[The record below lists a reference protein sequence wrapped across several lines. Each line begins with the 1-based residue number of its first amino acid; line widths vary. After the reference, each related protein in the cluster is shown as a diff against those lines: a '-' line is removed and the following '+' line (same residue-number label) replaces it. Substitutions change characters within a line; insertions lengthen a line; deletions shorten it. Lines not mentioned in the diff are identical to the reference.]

1 MTVIEITEKKYDK
14 LSEHIEESLR
24 HLGKAMSCI
33 SEIGEPYGLGYR
45 DDESMGYREGY
56 SHEGRSYRK
65 DMMGSR
71 YGMRSRYDNYGQRG
85 DYGYKDDDDW
95 DDEEMMGERRG
106 RRRRDSRGRYM

>member
-1 MTVIEITEKKYDK
+1 MGYVIEITEKKYDK

-56 SHEGRSYRK
+56 SHGGRSYRK

-71 YGMRSRYDNYGQRG
+71 YDNYGMRG
-85 DYGYKDDDDW
+85 GMGYKDDEW
-95 DDEEMMGERRG
+95 MDEDEMHERRG
-106 RRRRDSRGRYM
+106 RRRDSRGRNM

>member
-45 DDESMGYREGY
+45 DEESMCYREGY
-56 SHEGRSYRK
+56 SHGGRSYRN
-65 DMMGSR
+65 DMMDSR

-85 DYGYKDDDDW
+85 DYGYRDEEDW
-95 DDEEMMGERRG
+95 DMDDEMGERR
-106 RRRRDSRGRYM
+106 RRSRRTGRYM

>member
-56 SHEGRSYRK
+56 SHGGRSYRR

-71 YGMRSRYDNYGQRG
+71 YDNYGMRG
-85 DYGYKDDDDW
+85 GMDYKDDEW
-95 DDEEMMGERRG
+95 MDEDEMHERRG
-106 RRRRDSRGRYM
+106 RRRDSRGRYM

>member
-45 DDESMGYREGY
+45 DDESMEGYREGY

-65 DMMGSR
+65 DMIGGR

-85 DYGYKDDDDW
+85 DYGYR
-95 DDEEMMGERRG
+95 DDEEWEMGE

>member
-45 DDESMGYREGY
+45 DDESMEGYREGY
-56 SHEGRSYRK
+56 SHGGRSYRK
-65 DMMGSR
+65 DMMDSR
-71 YGMRSRYDNYGQRG
+71 YGMRSRYDNYGYR
-85 DYGYKDDDDW
+85 
-95 DDEEMMGERRG
+95 DDEEWEEEMGE

>member
-56 SHEGRSYRK
+56 SHGGRSYRK
-65 DMMGSR
+65 DMMGN
-71 YGMRSRYDNYGQRG
+71 RYDNYGMRG
-85 DYGYKDDDDW
+85 GMGYKDDEW
-95 DDEEMMGERRG
+95 MDEDEMHERRG
-106 RRRRDSRGRYM
+106 RRRDSRGRYM

>member
-33 SEIGEPYGLGYR
+33 AEIGEPYGLGYR
-45 DDESMGYREGY
+45 DDESMGY

-71 YGMRSRYDNYGQRG
+71 YDNYGMRG
-85 DYGYKDDDDW
+85 GMGYKDDEW
-95 DDEEMMGERRG
+95 MDEDEMHERRG
-106 RRRRDSRGRYM
+106 RRRDSMGRYR

>member
-33 SEIGEPYGLGYR
+33 AEIGEPYGLGYR

-65 DMMGSR
+65 DM
-71 YGMRSRYDNYGQRG
+71 RSRYDNYGQRG
-85 DYGYKDDDDW
+85 DYGYKEDDDW
-95 DDEEMMGERRG
+95 DEDEMMGERRG

>member
-1 MTVIEITEKKYDK
+1 MVMIEITEKKYDK

-45 DDESMGYREGY
+45 DDESMMGNREGY
-56 SHEGRSYRK
+56 SHGGRSYRK

-85 DYGYKDDDDW
+85 DYGYR
-95 DDEEMMGERRG
+95 DDEDDEWEEEMGERR
-106 RRRRDSRGRYM
+106 RRSRRTGRYM

>member
-45 DDESMGYREGY
+45 DEESMGYREGY

-85 DYGYKDDDDW
+85 DYGYKDDEDW
-95 DDEEMMGERRG
+95 DEDDMMGERR
-106 RRRRDSRGRYM
+106 RRSRRTGRYM